1 MPVEGLL
8 NQPRVFIIVFC
19 FLSAKRSL
27 TKEAKVG
34 KILEYKIIY
43 IIYNKI

>member
-8 NQPRVFIIVFC
+8 NQPRVFIVVRFP
-19 FLSAKRSL
+19 FAKRSL
-27 TKEAKVG
+27 TKEAKIS

>member
-8 NQPRVFIIVFC
+8 NQPSVFIIVVC
-19 FLSAKRSL
+19 FLFAKRSL
-27 TKEAKVG
+27 TKEAKIS